1 MATPV
6 PPRVT
11 LPALDPL
18 QAETMLF
25 HTADFVFSLSA
36 DHQILAA
43 HSALEP
49 DILTLAHWIGRPL
62 HEVVSAD
69 SQGKIARLLAN
80 DAADPAADARWRHIN
95 FDAPDGGCI
104 PLLVKFLG
112 LDTHGRAVRL
122 LIARD
127 LRPMG
132 QMQRQFQ
139 SMLHQ
144 MESAPPAT
152 PAPPPRL
159 AEAPGGLT
167 ARIGVQPLDL
177 IIAEVARTLERI
189 CLREAMDRSGGDRT
203 RAAALLGL
211 SPDDLDRRLED
222 RGLH

>member
-11 LPALDPL
+11 LPALDPV

-25 HTADFVFSLSA
+25 HAADFVFSLSA
-36 DHQILAA
+36 DQQVLAA
-43 HSALEP
+43 HAALEP
-49 DILTLAHWIGRPL
+49 DILTVAHWIGRPL

-69 SQGKIARLLAN
+69 SRGKIARLLAN
-80 DAADPAADARWRHIN
+80 DAADAAADARWRHIN

-112 LDTHGRAVRL
+112 LDGQDRAMRL

-144 MESAPPAT
+144 IDAGPPAA
-152 PAPPPRL
+152 PPPPRL
-159 AEAPGGLT
+159 GEAPGGLT

-189 CLREAMDRSGGDRT
+189 CLREAMDRAGGDRT

-211 SPDDLDRRLED
+211 SPDDLDRRLKD
-222 RGLH
+222 GDLH